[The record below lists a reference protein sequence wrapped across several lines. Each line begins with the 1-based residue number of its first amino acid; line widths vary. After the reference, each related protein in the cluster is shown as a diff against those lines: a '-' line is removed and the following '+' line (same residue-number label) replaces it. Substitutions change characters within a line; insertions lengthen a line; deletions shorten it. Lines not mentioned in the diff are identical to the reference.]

1 MGINFQK
8 REDYFYNKFN
18 RLKNWGGGCHGL
30 MRFME
35 KYRLNLS
42 NLNFSLLV
50 SIKISCHRKK
60 ASIIKPK
67 KSLYCVGENLFLPFL
82 LINEKR
88 EMSAT
93 DVDDMRIFFQD
104 IKSHQFVQH
113 CSPLMLMIFT
123 GKTAF
128 VAPCI
133 YILCVDLSREF
144 AYEDKVLYKHCMCS
158 SIEQLILMC
167 IILNI
172 IFHLSH

>member
-1 MGINFQK
+1 
-8 REDYFYNKFN
+8 
-18 RLKNWGGGCHGL
+18 

-42 NLNFSLLV
+42 NLDFPLLV

-93 DVDDMRIFFQD
+93 DVDDMKIFF
-104 IKSHQFVQH
+104 
-113 CSPLMLMIFT
+113 
-123 GKTAF
+123 
-128 VAPCI
+128 
-133 YILCVDLSREF
+133 
-144 AYEDKVLYKHCMCS
+144 
-158 SIEQLILMC
+158 
-167 IILNI
+167 
-172 IFHLSH
+172 